1 MKSPCP
7 IILLIVGVIICTGPY
22 AFSQKIEV
30 SASRSQVFFTTAIMH
45 KVFGHDANHYYVIKF
60 HSNQYYLEKL
70 DADLNPLLE
79 KPIKLFQGVKT
90 YELEY
95 VVHFYQELYIFF
107 SRTRLNDITLYYQKI
122 DKTNLTPVTEPIEVV
137 TVKTIKGAWADF
149 HFALSRNQTKLL
161 VAARTKLKWFDKAQ
175 FNEYFVFGENL
186 SLVWRR
192 DDSFEFR
199 GAGPRDNRYL
209 VDEMGNVSIMSLVK
223 EEWLLSLIR
232 KVKNLYTI
240 YRYTNEGKDFNKY
253 DITLPKM
260 YIRGLRMIGGE
271 QGELICAGF
280 YSEEFK
286 IGIRGTFFFT
296 IDPVSGRIYERV
308 LNPFDD
314 ALMAQ
319 LVASEEVMMKS
330 GELINYNITDMVL
343 RNQGKIIIVA
353 EQVYHQPYD
362 TYNNLIVTCYDIS
375 GQVYWT
381 RLVEKNQ
388 DYHFRMVDST
398 MVEMEDYRD
407 FVMETGYLNREL
419 ENFCSYALLA
429 PLDRSEIIL
438 FFNDDKRN
446 LDPAERKRA
455 FSNPKR
461 SYLLAV
467 TLDEFGNMSRKP
479 LAEWQRKAYFPEPIR
494 FYDTLYETIVIP
506 AFRNR
511 KFNYY
516 KITADF

>member
-1 MKSPCP
+1 MLPNPS
-7 IILLIVGVIICTGPY
+7 LVL
-22 AFSQKIEV
+22 SQPSITQDIEV
-30 SASRSQVFFTTAIMH
+30 SASRSQLFYSTAKMH
-45 KVFGHDANHYYVIKF
+45 KIFGHDPGHFYVIKF
-60 HSNQYYLEKL
+60 RSNQYFLEKL
-70 DADLNPLLE
+70 DADLNPMLE
-79 KPIKLFQGVKT
+79 KPIKLFEGIKT

-122 DKTNLTPVTEPIEVV
+122 DKTNLTPTTDPIELV
-137 TVKTIKGAWADF
+137 TVKNIKGAWADF
-149 HFALSRNQTKLL
+149 HFALSRHETKLL
-161 VAARTKLKWFDKAQ
+161 VAARTKLKWVNKAQ
-175 FNEYFVFGENL
+175 FNQYFVFGENL
-186 SLVWRR
+186 SLVWKRN
-192 DDSFEFR
+192 DSFEFR

-209 VDEMGNVSIMSLVK
+209 VDETGNVSIMSLVR
-223 EEWLLSLIR
+223 EEWFASLIR

-240 YRYTNEGKDFNKY
+240 YRYTNEGKDFNTY

-260 YIRGLRMIGGE
+260 YIRGLRMVGGD

-286 IGIRGTFFFT
+286 TGIRGTFFFT
-296 IDPVSGRIYERV
+296 IDPISGRIYDRV
-308 LNPFDD
+308 LNPFDE

-319 LVASEEVMMKS
+319 LEASEEPMLK
-330 GELINYNITDMVL
+330 GEELINYNITDMVL
-343 RNQGKIIIVA
+343 RNEGRIIVVA
-353 EQVYHQPYD
+353 EQVYHQ
-362 TYNNLIVTCYDIS
+362 TYNTFNNLIVTCYDIA

-388 DYHFRMVDST
+388 DFNFRVADT
-398 MVEMEDYRD
+398 MVVAMEDYRD
-407 FVMETGYLNREL
+407 FVMETGTLNREV
-419 ENFCSYALLA
+419 ENFCSYAMMA
-429 PLDRSEIIL
+429 PLNGSGIIL

-455 FSNPKR
+455 FNNPKK

-467 TLDEFGNMSRKP
+467 AIDEFGNMSTKP
-479 LAEWQRKAYFPEPIR
+479 VVEWQKKAYFPEPIR
-494 FYDTLYETIVIP
+494 FYDTLHETIVIP

-516 KITADF
+516 KITAD